1 VQGASVKAAADVYQ
15 GASPDWRESLRFGF
29 RRFPALLGAL
39 IMVWVASSF
48 GLFFCLLPGIW
59 LFVSWSVTVPAVM
72 VEHSGPLAAM
82 GRSFRLVRPRF
93 WQALGAVALSAILY
107 FAVSYIFSLLG
118 TVFSIFEENPASGVS
133 LLASTISSTISSV
146 IVFPFIA
153 AVITVLYF
161 DLRVRSE
168 GFDLEILAR
177 ELGSSG
183 PAPQA
188 SNEPDDPFGLGPPR
202 PDSTS

>member
-1 VQGASVKAAADVYQ
+1 
-15 GASPDWRESLRFGF
+15 
-29 RRFPALLGAL
+29 
-39 IMVWVASSF
+39 MVWVASSF
-48 GLFFCLLPGIW
+48 GLLFCLLPGIW
-59 LFVSWSVTVPAVM
+59 LFVSWSVTVPAVV

-82 GRSFRLVRPRF
+82 SRSFRLVRPRF

-107 FAVSYIFSLLG
+107 LAVSYIFSLLG

-133 LLASTISSTISSV
+133 LLASTISSTISSI

-177 ELGSSG
+177 ELGSG
-183 PAPQA
+183 DPAPQA
-188 SNEPDDPFGLGPPR
+188 TNEPDDPYGLGPPG

>member
-1 VQGASVKAAADVYQ
+1 
-15 GASPDWRESLRFGF
+15 
-29 RRFPALLGAL
+29 
-39 IMVWVASSF
+39 
-48 GLFFCLLPGIW
+48 
-59 LFVSWSVTVPAVM
+59 
-72 VEHSGPLAAM
+72 
-82 GRSFRLVRPRF
+82 
-93 WQALGAVALSAILY
+93 LGAVALSAILY